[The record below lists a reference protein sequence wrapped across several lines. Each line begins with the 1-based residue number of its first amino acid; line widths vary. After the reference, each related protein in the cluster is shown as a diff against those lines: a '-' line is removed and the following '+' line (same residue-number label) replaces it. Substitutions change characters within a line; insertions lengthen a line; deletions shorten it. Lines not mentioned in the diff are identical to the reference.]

1 MWSDYRIAKL
11 GGLHCT
17 EVEFLRLTQ
26 QPQVRF
32 MAFPENVDRTHLV
45 LVREASKYKKNSLI
59 LFGSASHVLGS
70 EYNLTKWVFLR
81 NKERGTQS
89 VFILLFEIAFLY
101 LKGL

>member
-1 MWSDYRIAKL
+1 
-11 GGLHCT
+11 
-17 EVEFLRLTQ
+17 
-26 QPQVRF
+26 

-81 NKERGTQS
+81 NREKGDTISFHSS
-89 VFILLFEIAFLY
+89 VRNCFSLSQGSLIADKYF
-101 LKGL
+101 